1 MPFLQAE
8 TDVKC
13 VPRLLATR
21 RLTAAVRILCSHCT
35 RLPPVDASPR
45 SRRNAFYEEKR
56 LANEA
61 ELMKDVPGW
70 EAGAS
75 VYKSGRYMK
84 PMTVF
89 GLNDDK

>member
-1 MPFLQAE
+1 M
-8 TDVKC
+8 
-13 VPRLLATR
+13 
-21 RLTAAVRILCSHCT
+21 
-35 RLPPVDASPR
+35 DASPR